1 MSSLYP
7 LRFHPVYQCYLWG
20 GEKIIRHY
28 HRAAPPGR
36 YAESWEISDRP
47 EGMSVVAN
55 GERAGQTLA
64 DVIASWGADLVG
76 RRVKGPRFPLLL
88 KLIDAAQTLSVQV
101 HPDDRAAAQFGGE
114 AKTEM
119 WYVLQADPGAFVYN
133 GVVPGTDE
141 AAFRA
146 ALAAGRVEALLRR
159 VPVQPGQRIYVP
171 GGRPHAIGGGGLL
184 LEVQQNSNT
193 TYRVYDWD
201 RRGPDG
207 RPRDLHVEQA
217 MQVTRWTDDFGRG
230 DETSPYFQL
239 MELNI
244 AFEQRFRPAGES
256 FHALFVAE
264 GLLRL
269 NGEDWPSGSTALI
282 PAGLPEYVL
291 YPINGPVKI
300 LRVTVPAP
308 ADTLRTIARS

>member
-7 LRFHPVYQCYLWG
+7 LRFQPVYQPYLWG

-28 HRAAPPGR
+28 HRTAPPGR

-55 GERAGQTLA
+55 GACAGRTLA
-64 DVIASWGADLVG
+64 DIVRAWGSDLLG
-76 RRVKGPRFPLLL
+76 RRVQGARFPLLI

-101 HPDDRAAAQFGGE
+101 HPDDQAAAQFGGE

-119 WYVLQADPGAFVYN
+119 WYTLQADPGAFVYN

-141 AAFRA
+141 AAFLA
-146 ALAAGRVEALLRR
+146 ALAAGQVETLLRR
-159 VPVQPGQRIYVP
+159 VPVQAGQRIFVP
-171 GGRPHAIGGGGLL
+171 GGRMHAIGAGALL
-184 LEVQQNSNT
+184 LEVQQNSNS
-193 TYRVYDWD
+193 TYRVHDWN
-201 RRGPDG
+201 RRGDDG
-207 RPRDLHVEQA
+207 VPRVLHLEEA
-217 MQVTRWTDDFGRG
+217 MRVTRWTDDFNHTEA
-230 DETSPYFQL
+230 ETPHFQL

-256 FHALFVAE
+256 FHVLFVAE
-264 GLLRL
+264 GLVRL
-269 NGEDWPSGSTALI
+269 NGEDWPAGSTALI
-282 PAGLPEYVL
+282 PAALPEYVL
-291 YPINGPVKI
+291 YPINGPVKV

-308 ADTLRTIARS
+308 ADATPTIARG

>member
-1 MSSLYP
+1 MRSLYP
-7 LRFHPVYQCYLWG
+7 LRFHPVYQPYLWG

-36 YAESWEISDRP
+36 YAESWELSDRP

-55 GERAGQTLA
+55 GVRAGQTLA
-64 DVIASWGADLVG
+64 DVVASWRTDLLG
-76 RRVKGPRFPLLL
+76 RRVRGERFPLLI

-101 HPDDRAAAQFGGE
+101 HPDDQTAAQFGGE

-119 WYVLQADPGAFVYN
+119 WYALQADPGAFVYN

-146 ALAAGRVEALLRR
+146 ALAAGRVETLLRR
-159 VPVQPGQRIYVP
+159 VPVRAGQRIYVP
-171 GGRPHAIGGGGLL
+171 GGRLHAIGAGGLL

-201 RRGPDG
+201 RRDPEG
-207 RPRDLHVEQA
+207 RARELHVEQA
-217 MQVTRWTDDFGRG
+217 MQVTRWADDPGRG
-230 DETSPYFQL
+230 DEASPYFQM

-264 GLLRL
+264 GLVRL
-269 NGEDWPSGSTALI
+269 NGEDWPAGSTALI

-291 YPINGPVKI
+291 YPINGPVKV

-308 ADTLRTIARS
+308 VDAPQTIARA